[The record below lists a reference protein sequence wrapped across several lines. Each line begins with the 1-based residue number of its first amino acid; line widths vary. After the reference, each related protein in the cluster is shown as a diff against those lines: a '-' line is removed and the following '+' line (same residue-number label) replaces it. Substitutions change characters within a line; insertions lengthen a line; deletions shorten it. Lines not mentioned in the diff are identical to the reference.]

1 MELKLSDL
9 EAEALRETLRAEL
22 SRLLMEIANTDD
34 RKMKDGLRRREGL
47 IRTILEK
54 IPAEIRGAA

>member
-1 MELKLSDL
+1 MELKLNDL

-47 IRTILEK
+47 IRAILEK